1 MRRDGA
7 PALRAFVQLRGLPAM
22 GRFAGAQAHLR
33 SFAFGNSHG
42 ELAMKAWFC
51 EKTTVRVTLLKRL
64 HGYKGERKTDV
75 TM

>member
-1 MRRDGA
+1 
-7 PALRAFVQLRGLPAM
+7 M

-51 EKTTVRVTLLKRL
+51 EKTTARVTLLK
-64 HGYKGERKTDV
+64 GYLVTTVRENAHV